1 MRVRMIKIYC
11 DYNNGRRSLETKW
24 SGDGGAGRCFPPKK
38 PQPTK
43 RTNKTTRKTPQTL
56 KQTNRHFCLYKDCHR
71 LWTKG
76 VPTVKVWSA
85 HYLLENRIIILEFQ
99 VWILEAVTW
108 RKITSRI
115 TFSTVAAWKIRWQYE
130 DGLMRM
136 CCWSSSPFH
145 LPSKTAV

>member
-43 RTNKTTRKTPQTL
+43 RTNQTRKTPQTL

-76 VPTVKVWSA
+76 VPTVKVCSA

-99 VWILEAVTW
+99 VWILG
-108 RKITSRI
+108 RKITSRV

-130 DGLMRM
+130 DGLVRM

-145 LPSKTAV
+145 LPSKTAVQ